1 VRRSIDAS
9 VDDHTTPARQHNLYP
24 ACRKPDRVRMAP
36 SPRRQGAPVRDGLI
50 ATNDNRKV
58 RVRIADQL
66 ATIAIK
72 GSRVGISRT
81 EFEFPIP
88 LSDAE
93 EIMRT
98 MCDGHVLAKTRVF
111 VTYDNVNWMVDIYE
125 GILQG
130 VILAEIEVATK
141 DQAIVISPWIG
152 QEVTGDPSYRKIN
165 MFAARMLANESA
177 QS

>member
-1 VRRSIDAS
+1 V
-9 VDDHTTPARQHNLYP
+9 
-24 ACRKPDRVRMAP
+24 
-36 SPRRQGAPVRDGLI
+36 
-50 ATNDNRKV
+50 
-58 RVRIADQL
+58 

-98 MCDGHVLAKTRVF
+98 MCDGHVLAKTRFF
-111 VTYDNVNWMVDIYE
+111 VPYDKVNWMVDIYE

-130 VILAEIEVATK
+130 VILAEIEMATK
-141 DQAIVISPWIG
+141 HQAIVIPPWIG